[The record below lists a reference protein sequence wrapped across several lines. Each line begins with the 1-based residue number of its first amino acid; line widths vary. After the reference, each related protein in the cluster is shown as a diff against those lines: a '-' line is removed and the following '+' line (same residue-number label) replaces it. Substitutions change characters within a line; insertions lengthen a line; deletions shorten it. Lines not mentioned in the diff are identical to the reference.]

1 MGGIC
6 FAVKNIEVVTLNDEN
21 LIPQA
26 HKLTVEEQSKGGKAS
41 GISRNF
47 KGALKKR
54 LKDNPETMDNIIEA
68 LVNQAESGNVK
79 AVECLID
86 LNGESVQRET
96 LKIKSKEL
104 KLKEKALQNST
115 PELEKEEP
123 LLYNALESDD
133 T

>member
-1 MGGIC
+1 M
-6 FAVKNIEVVTLNDEN
+6 NTEN
-21 LIPQA
+21 LKKGNPDTQFKKGGRSA
-26 HKLTVEEQSKGGKAS
+26 VEAGRKGGKAS

-54 LKDNPETMDNIIEA
+54 LKDNPETMDKIIDS
-68 LVNQAESGNVK
+68 LVSQAENGDIK

-96 LKIKSKEL
+96 LSLKKKEL
-104 KLKEKALQNST
+104 KLKEKALHNST

-123 LLYNALESDD
+123 LLYKALESDD

>member
-1 MGGIC
+1 M
-6 FAVKNIEVVTLNDEN
+6 NDEN

-47 KGALKKR
+47 RGALKKR
-54 LKDNPETMDNIIEA
+54 LKDTPEAMDTIIDS
-68 LVNQAESGNVK
+68 LIQQAESGNVK

-96 LKIKSKEL
+96 LSLKKKEL
-104 KLKEKALQNST
+104 KLKEKALQGT

-123 LLYNALESDD
+123 LLYTALESDD

>member
-1 MGGIC
+1 M
-6 FAVKNIEVVTLNDEN
+6 NDEN

-86 LNGESVQRET
+86 LNGESVQRES
-96 LKIKSKEL
+96 LRIKSKEL
-104 KLKEKALQNST
+104 KLKEKSLQNT
-115 PELEKEEP
+115 GPEFSKEEP